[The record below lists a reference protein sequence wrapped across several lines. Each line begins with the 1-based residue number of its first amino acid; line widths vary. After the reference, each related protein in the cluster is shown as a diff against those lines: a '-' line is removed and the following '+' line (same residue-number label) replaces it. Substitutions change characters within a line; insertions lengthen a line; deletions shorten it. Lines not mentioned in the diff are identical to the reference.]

1 MSVSHD
7 IKQDYS
13 ITHLNTLGLKVSSR
27 YYVEVNSIDE
37 LQRALSFAKEKL
49 LSTFVMGEGSNV
61 VFSGDY
67 DGLIIGISLHGIAVT
82 RHGDEAIV
90 EAAAGE
96 NWHQLVLYCLQRDL
110 YGLENLSLIP
120 GSVGAAAVQNI
131 GAYGA
136 ELKDVLL
143 DLKVMDTDTQV
154 LRTLT
159 MAECRFGYRTSIFKE
174 SLRDRTAI
182 TSLRLKLS
190 SHSKLNQSYGQLQQ
204 ELREMAVG
212 NVDGHSISEA
222 VCRIRRRR
230 LPDPSE
236 MGNVGS
242 FFKNPVVSVQQYDQL
257 KTDHPDLVGVADQG
271 EGIKLAAAWLIDQC
285 GWKNKGVGDAVV
297 SDRHTLVLINKGNAK
312 PSDFLRLANR
322 IQVSVRSKFNVALEL
337 EPTIC

>member
-1 MSVSHD
+1 MAVSYD

-27 YYVEVNSIDE
+27 YYVVVNSIDE
-37 LQRALSFAKEKL
+37 LQRALFFAKEKS

-67 DGLIIGISLHGIAVT
+67 GGLIIRISLHGRAVT
-82 RHGDEAIV
+82 RHGEEAIV

-96 NWHQLVLYCLQRDL
+96 NWHQLVVYCLQRDL

-143 DLKVMDTDTQV
+143 DLKVMDTDTRV

-182 TSLRLKLS
+182 TSVRLKLS

-204 ELREMAVG
+204 ELQEMAVD

-230 LPDPSE
+230 LPDPLE

-242 FFKNPVVSVQQYDQL
+242 FFKNPVVSLQQYDQL
-257 KTDHPDLVGVADQG
+257 KTDHPDLVAVADHG
-271 EGIKLAAAWLIDQC
+271 ERKLAAAWLIDQC
-285 GWKNKGVGDAVV
+285 GWKNKGVGGAVV